1 MPTSQSARLRP
12 RAASASGSKSRP
24 SRRRENP
31 LRMASA
37 VNDEIHSRETGLRQP
52 AAS

>member
-12 RAASASGSKSRP
+12 RAASASGSYSRAVVQRAKP
-24 SRRRENP
+24 SRI
-31 LRMASA
+31 ASG
-37 VNDEIHSRETGLRQP
+37 VSDEIHSRCTGLPHP